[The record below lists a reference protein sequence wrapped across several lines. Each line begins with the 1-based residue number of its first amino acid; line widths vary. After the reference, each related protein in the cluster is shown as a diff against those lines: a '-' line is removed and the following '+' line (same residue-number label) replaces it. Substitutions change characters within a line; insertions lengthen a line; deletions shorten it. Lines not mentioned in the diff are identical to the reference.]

1 MEKFDQLQKRM
12 RLEYPDL
19 SPRLQHLL
27 SFAISHPQEMALE
40 TISEI
45 AQKAQ
50 APPSSL
56 VRFAKHFGFQGFS
69 SMQKVF
75 RSGLVSSISNYRQ
88 RTRDLEKRLAE

>member
-1 MEKFDQLQKRM
+1 MENFDQLQKRM

-50 APPSSL
+50 A
-56 VRFAKHFGFQGFS
+56 
-69 SMQKVF
+69 
-75 RSGLVSSISNYRQ
+75 
-88 RTRDLEKRLAE
+88 LEKAQESAEALEAYEAERTTKIQAITAQKEARTDLSLIHI